1 MAWLIWPSNLR
12 VEALYANPEAE
23 QAVGRYI
30 DAFEFVRLGKAQE
43 GTAPLAW
50 FERVIEDMPEQDP
63 EAMVRWSATADRGP
77 ADEPLIRLDVHA
89 VVTVQCERCLG
100 AMSIALDSEI
110 ALQLVHSESELDD
123 PDSFDFAEL
132 EDIEAGVSFDKV
144 LGASKFDLLEQV
156 EDELVLCVPFVP
168 KHDVCAAIPGE
179 IEIGLGEDGGDELEK
194 RPSPFAVLANLKS
207 KTDGIQ

>member
-1 MAWLIWPSNLR
+1 
-12 VEALYANPEAE
+12 LYVNPETE

-30 DAFEFVRLGKAQE
+30 DAFEFVRLGKALE
-43 GTAPLAW
+43 GVAPLAW

-100 AMSIALDSEI
+100 SMAIALDSEI
-110 ALQLVHSESELDD
+110 ALQLVQTEAELDD

-144 LGASKFDLLEQV
+144 LGTGKFDLLEQV

-168 KHDVCAAIPGE
+168 KHDVCPAQPG
-179 IEIGLGEDGGDELEK
+179 GEVPEQGEAGDELEK
-194 RPSPFAVLANLKS
+194 RPSPFAVLASLKS
-207 KTDGIQ
+207 RKDTSQ

>member
-1 MAWLIWPSNLR
+1 MY
-12 VEALYANPEAE
+12 ENPEA
-23 QAVGRYI
+23 QKAVGRYV
-30 DAFEFVRLGKAQE
+30 DAFEFVRLAKAQQ
-43 GTAPLAW
+43 GIAPLAW

-100 AMSIALDSEI
+100 PMAVALDSEI
-110 ALQLVHSESELDD
+110 ALQLVHTEAELDD
-123 PDSFDFAEL
+123 PDSFDFSEL

-144 LGASKFDLLEQV
+144 LGTSKFDLLEQV

-168 KHDVCAAIPGE
+168 KHDVCPAIPGGV
-179 IEIGLGEDGGDELEK
+179 EIGQGDNTESQAEK
-194 RPSPFAVLANLKS
+194 QPSPFAVLANLKS
-207 KTDGIQ
+207 RTDISQ